1 MPEGEVGV
9 TVGQPSGEGAPA
21 QRLARTLTRLAR
33 AAEGGTAEAMYG
45 PVCLETRQ
53 LLACSGVRLYV
64 WREGDW
70 AQVDQS
76 GFLPDLPPGWSEA
89 LARAE
94 VGRQPVPW
102 PDGPADL
109 SHVALPL
116 HDGQAVQGVL
126 LVWNVPPRNRA
137 LVSEELGDVL
147 GVFLGTALRAA
158 QLHGDLSDELRRVRA
173 LYDVSRALA
182 GAGRREEVLQ
192 TVVER
197 AVQAVGADRA
207 SLVAFD
213 MTGHEVDAWHVA
225 GPGAA
230 QVQRV
235 TFEELWE
242 GLSGWVLR
250 EGRPALSPRGEP
262 DSRESSAV
270 QATRSETECGCVAV
284 LPLHSGGVVVGTLTV
299 INRPNQRDF
308 SPADLA
314 LLQSL
319 VDQAAVAI
327 EQGRLQGQLVHLA
340 WHDPLTGL
348 LNRAHFEDELQA
360 ALAAAGTSETT
371 GALLLVDL
379 DGFKHVND
387 SHGHPAGDAL
397 LHEVG
402 QRLRRTVREDD
413 VLGRL
418 GADEFA
424 VLLPR
429 LAGEADA
436 LRVADRVSAALRAP
450 WSFGGQA
457 LHLTASIGVSVFPDD
472 GLDAGTLLGRAG
484 LAVDHAK
491 QGGRNAIVRATA
503 RFGQEALRRTRLVTD
518 LHAALRGG
526 GLTLHYQPLLELET
540 GAPWATEALLRW
552 THPVLGPVSPAEF
565 VPLAEEGG
573 LMLDLGAWVLR
584 AACAQARRWLD
595 AGEYR
600 GRMSVNVSAVQL
612 AHPGFVDG
620 VETALRESG
629 LPPEALM
636 LELTETAALRDL
648 DASRAR
654 MAQVRE
660 LGVWLALDDF
670 GAGQANLHQLA
681 HLPVDVLKVDR
692 SFTAGLD
699 APRSTRPLLQ
709 AAVGMARGLQLCV
722 VVEGIETAEQLE
734 EIRALGCDA
743 GQGYFLGRPQPAE
756 A

>member
-1 MPEGEVGV
+1 MPEGAVPAAV
-9 TVGQPSGEGAPA
+9 NRPSSTGGPA
-21 QRLARTLTRLAR
+21 QRLSRTLARLAR
-33 AAEGGTAEAMYG
+33 IAEENTAETMAG
-45 PVCLETRQ
+45 PLCLEVRR
-53 LLACSGVRLYV
+53 LLACSGVRLSLPCEGG
-64 WREGDW
+64 WRE
-70 AQVDQS
+70 AAHA
-76 GFLPDLPPGWSEA
+76 GFLPDAPSGGTEVLD
-89 LARAE
+89 RAE
-94 VGRQPVPW
+94 AGRKPVLW
-102 PDGPADL
+102 PGGASDVT
-109 SHVALPL
+109 HVTLPL
-116 HDGQAVQGVL
+116 HDGQTVQGVL
-126 LVWNVPPRNRA
+126 LAHGVPPRSLP
-137 LVSEELGDVL
+137 LVSEDLGGVL

-158 QLHGDLSDELRRVRA
+158 QLHSDLSDELRRVRA

-182 GAGRREEVLQ
+182 GADRLEVVLQ

-197 AVQAVGADRA
+197 AAQAVGADRA
-207 SLVAFD
+207 CLIAFD
-213 MTGHEVDAWHVA
+213 LTGREVDAWHVA
-225 GPGAA
+225 GPGVA
-230 QVQRV
+230 QMQRV

-250 EGRPALSPRGEP
+250 EGRPALSPRSECDP
-262 DSRESSAV
+262 REGSAA
-270 QATRSETECGCVAV
+270 QATRAQTGCGCVAV
-284 LPLHSGGVVVGTLTV
+284 LPLHSGGAVVGTLTV
-299 INRPNQRDF
+299 INRPEQRDF

-360 ALAAAGTSETT
+360 ALAAAGTGDAT

-387 SHGHPAGDAL
+387 SHGHAVGDAL

-402 QRLRRTVREDD
+402 QRLTRVVRDDD
-413 VLGRL
+413 VLARL
-418 GADEFA
+418 GGDEFA

-429 LAGEADA
+429 LTGEADA
-436 LRVADRVSAALRAP
+436 LRVAERVSTALRAP
-450 WSFGGQA
+450 WTFGGQV

-491 QGGRNAIVRATA
+491 QGGRNATVRATA
-503 RFGQEALRRTRLVTD
+503 RLGQDALRRTRLLSD

-526 GLTLHYQPLLELET
+526 GLTLHYQPLLDLA
-540 GAPWATEALLRW
+540 GGQPWATEALLRW
-552 THPVLGPVSPAEF
+552 THPQLGPVSPAEF

-584 AACAQARRWLD
+584 EACAQARRWLD
-595 AGEYR
+595 AGVR
-600 GRMSVNVSAVQL
+600 AGRMSVNVSAVQL
-612 AHPGFVDG
+612 AHSGFVAE
-620 VETALRESG
+620 VEAALRESG
-629 LPPEALM
+629 LPPERLM

-648 DASRAR
+648 DASADRL
-654 MAQVRE
+654 AQVRE

-709 AAVGMARGLQLCV
+709 AAVGMARGLQLRV

-734 EIRALGCDA
+734 EIRLLGCDA
-743 GQGYFLGRPQPAE
+743 GQGYFLGRPGPA
-756 A
+756 